1 MSYGLYKYIVAKELS
16 GDTGS
21 VEFRIELW
29 KKSYSGSTEQLEGA
43 GSYFDHNY
51 TKINSRNPFN
61 KPVNDSDLS
70 LYFHVQNS
78 SHLALLTEIQN
89 ADEDEFLLKKK
100 VDGSYDWQG
109 KVVNDLLEYDE
120 GDYPFTGKITA
131 KDLTFLKGQ
140 EYTLATGYEKIIV
153 TLADV
158 LGDLGFGIGFKT
170 HTNWVENNSTTSDDF
185 LNQVY
190 HDKFAFRK
198 YATSTTVDD
207 QPITKYQV
215 LERICRNHQL
225 ILRQVSGQW
234 YIYQLSELSDPTSL
248 NIFSYNSSGT
258 QTGTTTQDITTDI
271 DDSDLYSLPSGSNKI
286 NPAIKKASVV
296 FDHRTGTTEQFVNA
310 VVLSSLTDP
319 AIPNARFS
327 MNFNG
332 SGDEYVIVQGGT
344 YAICSRNYQFN
355 NEEFPQSAYL
365 LKSSQYYWI
374 EEAQEWQEVADITTT
389 RESVAPGNIDTGNN
403 KIRLVSNDF
412 RHGDVIRLESGFTT
426 GTDADTEYYLI
437 DVSGEVATGSDTLY
451 YQISTEP
458 DGTPVSLGSV
468 SGSNKYAYRVSNR
481 QQMTNR
487 TVPFGGTVW
496 WCDFSFT
503 TSTIPSDSDS
513 DVQFYAM
520 GSVMPPITTDV
531 AEDQYWEYVDST
543 NQWRDLS
550 VSVRDVVTSNGDSIT
565 YELEQ
570 SGNFSTELS
579 YDSVYFGDGPLDY
592 SRSALAI
599 TTTTTADTPTSQ
611 WDFRGGSTNSNF
623 FKIWLK
629 EVLDFQRGNRR
640 NLSANLYGFY
650 DGYQVLSYESKYFF
664 FLGGT
669 HTGRGNIWSGDWIE
683 INIATGT
690 DTFTS
695 YVDATNSV
703 GSGGGTGG
711 GAPSTS
717 EGTYLEVA
725 NNLSDVESASTS
737 RTNLG
742 LEIGVDVQA
751 HDDQLDT
758 LSGLSAGQADDIVA
772 ITEAEYTQ
780 IQNIDSVTISNTQW
794 GYIGALDQNL
804 TTTSDVQFDDITA
817 TGVIITD
824 EIDTTSITWNVSTQV
839 WDADPSEKFNNP
851 VYISTSLDVDNGIN
865 ADQHIHAGT
874 YLKADTY
881 LEVGTSATIGTT
893 LDVGTNATVG
903 GTLDVTGATTLST
916 LDVSGN
922 TTVGGTLNVTGNTTI
937 SGTLDALTLNTGQ
950 GDNELYAM
958 NQDVQTTDGV
968 IFDTLSVTNNA
979 SVGGSLTL
987 TGEADFNSTMNLQG
1001 DLTTQAD
1008 LKDDGYS
1015 PSWSG
1020 SNWQIQADGTA
1031 EFQELFVRGALTVFE
1046 FIAKQISTIG
1056 GSEILSIAQGKIDT
1070 VTPGSGAISF
1080 ENTGGAPGISFKAGD
1095 LWICQVTSINQDKQS
1110 GGSGVIVKSVTGQ
1123 VSLTSGNSIITS
1135 VTSGSLND
1143 LAKGDLVVVYG
1154 NVGTDANA
1162 KARQAIMYRN
1172 VDRSVDSLIMRMQ
1185 TGVDTFSK
1193 LQDEAN
1199 TRVAF
1204 GDLGPRPSLSTGYS
1218 GLTEEI
1224 FGFFAGDNS
1233 AEHILIHAG
1242 NNDDIDGGLFLKDGT
1257 STLAQLTSN
1266 TFKVGDSTN
1275 FLSFDGTTF
1284 DIQTDTFNLDTT
1296 NLVIDSANQRILV
1309 GSESSGVRLGD
1320 LGSGLKG
1327 LKINSSG
1334 VTDQNYWLLGSG
1346 NVSFRVGNGTNFL
1359 NFDEVTGSFDIE
1371 TEQFTLDTTDS
1382 GAERGIKIDSSSQE
1396 IELYDDNKVRTV
1408 IDINSGG
1415 YTLTE
1420 TTHHNAGLNTIVT
1433 QTTTPYETSVF
1444 AIDEGDSLYVDVE
1457 AKLSFTGSGTPD
1469 PSPSFYIEGQIYGG
1483 TSGTATNL
1491 VANFLGTDCVSINDL
1506 SRVTFSAF
1514 NYSYTHYKV
1523 KIVVNG
1529 NNTSNDARFTLTSNL
1544 LFRSADSRSRFGL
1557 DGLYIDSSNE
1567 QYARLTREENKLSG
1581 ITKLVNIPST
1591 KPIEPNVVYK
1601 DSNGFLK
1608 IS

>member
-21 VEFRIELW
+21 IEFRIELW

-51 TKINSRNPFN
+51 TKINSRNPFD
-61 KPVNDSDLS
+61 KPVNDSALS
-70 LYFHVQNS
+70 MFFHVENS

-120 GDYPFTGKITA
+120 GDYPFLGKITA

-207 QPITKYQV
+207 QPITKYEV

-225 ILRQVSGQW
+225 ILRQVNGQW

-258 QTGTTTQDITTDI
+258 QTGTATQDITTDI

-296 FDHRTGTTEQFVNA
+296 FNHRTGTTEQFVNA

-458 DGTPVSLGSV
+458 DGTPVNLGSV

-531 AEDQYWEYVDST
+531 PETQYWEYVDST

-570 SGNFSTELS
+570 SGNFSTELF

-623 FKIWLK
+623 FEIWLK
-629 EVLDFQRGNRR
+629 EVLNFQRGNRR
-640 NLSANLYGFY
+640 NLSAELYGFY

-669 HTGRGNIWSGDWIE
+669 HTGRGNRWIGDWIE

-794 GYIGALDQNL
+794 GYLGALDQNL

-817 TGVIITD
+817 TGIIYVD
-824 EIDTTSITWNVSTQV
+824 NIDTEGITWNVSTQV
-839 WDADPSEKFNNP
+839 WDATPSEKFNNP
-851 VYISTSLDVDNGIN
+851 VFIGTSLDVDNGIN

-893 LDVGTNATVG
+893 LDV
-903 GTLDVTGATTLST
+903 TGATTLST

-922 TTVGGTLNVTGNTTI
+922 TTVGGTLSVTGNTTI
-937 SGTLDALTLNTGQ
+937 SGTLDAPTLNTGQ

-968 IFDTLSVTNNA
+968 IFDTLSVTNNTTI
-979 SVGGSLTL
+979 GGSLTL

-1001 DLTTQAD
+1001 DLTTQSNLA
-1008 LKDDGYS
+1008 DDGFVEG
-1015 PSWSG
+1015 WAG
-1020 SNWQIQADGTA
+1020 TNWKINADGSA
-1031 EFQELFVRGALTVFE
+1031 EFEEMRIRGALRVYE

-1056 GSEILSIAQGKIDT
+1056 GSEILSIAQGRVSSVNAGADT
-1070 VTPGSGAISF
+1070 ITVENVTGTPGNA
-1080 ENTGGAPGISFKAGD
+1080 FKAND
-1095 LWICQVTSINQDKQS
+1095 LWICQVVDINNDLES
-1110 GGSGVIVKSVTGQ
+1110 GGTGSIVKSIRGTVTS
-1123 VSLTSGNSIITS
+1123 VSGNDIVVTIDAGDITQ
-1135 VTSGSLND
+1135 LEQ
-1143 LAKGDLVVVYG
+1143 GDLIIAYG
-1154 NVGTDANA
+1154 NTSDAD
-1162 KARQAIMYRN
+1162 RQAIMYRN
-1172 VDRSVDSLIMRMQ
+1172 VDRSEDNLIMRLQ
-1185 TGVDTFSK
+1185 TEVNSFAD
-1193 LQDEAN
+1193 LQAVTN

-1204 GDLGPRPSLSTGYS
+1204 GDLNGYS
-1218 GLTEEI
+1218 GLSTET
-1224 FGFFAGDNS
+1224 FGFFAGNNS
-1233 AEHILIHAG
+1233 GGHILATSS
-1242 NNDDIDGGLFLKDGT
+1242 GLFLKDGST
-1257 STLAQLTSN
+1257 TLAELTNN
-1266 TFKVGDSTN
+1266 TFKVGGGTKYIE
-1275 FLSFDGTTF
+1275 FDGT
-1284 DIQTDTFNLDTT
+1284 DLDVQAE
-1296 NLVIDSANQRILV
+1296 NFKLEAGELVIDSSLDKKIVISDGGEEIIAIGDFDFGAEVEDSSTASATSSSTTATVTSATPTNSNTNMDTALGTLNANVAQDSPIVTLSRTYNVTGKWVRVQFNYEAPPYDNEALGERAV
-1309 GSESSGVRLGD
+1309 GFSITYFGEQIQELGRDEFDASTVSGSVDETIFVPDTATFNTIQVQSLASSG
-1320 LGSGLKG
+1320 GLSQFEVHGKV
-1327 LKINSSG
+1327 N
-1334 VTDQNYWLLGSG
+1334 VTSLSVTVYDDTYSYTDIG
-1346 NVSFRVGNGTNFL
+1346 NDGFRV
-1359 NFDEVTGSFDIE
+1359 
-1371 TEQFTLDTTDS
+1371 
-1382 GAERGIKIDSSSQE
+1382 
-1396 IELYDDNKVRTV
+1396 Y
-1408 IDINSGG
+1408 NSGG
-1415 YTLTE
+1415 RKKIE
-1420 TTHHNAGLNTIVT
+1420 FKDGNA
-1433 QTTTPYETSVF
+1433 
-1444 AIDEGDSLYVDVE
+1444 
-1457 AKLSFTGSGTPD
+1457 
-1469 PSPSFYIEGQIYGG
+1469 
-1483 TSGTATNL
+1483 TATLDQLSIGSWDFELASNGDL
-1491 VANFLGTDCVSINDL
+1491 VLKYEGTTVQ
-1506 SRVTFSAF
+1506 TF
-1514 NYSYTHYKV
+1514 
-1523 KIVVNG
+1523 
-1529 NNTSNDARFTLTSNL
+1529 
-1544 LFRSADSRSRFGL
+1544 
-1557 DGLYIDSSNE
+1557 
-1567 QYARLTREENKLSG
+1567 
-1581 ITKLVNIPST
+1581 T
-1591 KPIEPNVVYK
+1591 KP
-1601 DSNGFLK
+1601 
-1608 IS
+1608 